1 MFWIDTEI
9 GWYYKK
15 CVPFLS
21 SSSYAKHGR
30 NAVNIP
36 LANSS
41 IFGPDN
47 WINSRIQSMAVNWI
61 NGFLDWAWFIRMLH
75 ISDIFVPDGSLL
87 MPFKNSDSSVSHLFH
102 KQFWALEEH
111 FRTYKDDFKR
121 LYVRRMNFDTL
132 IVEHLEKTIKNLWKI
147 WNHIYFGHSIQY
159 RYPSDYELS
168 WEWIFRIDSFT
179 K

>member
-111 FRTYKDDFKR
+111 FRTYNSMISKDYTYVVWISTHWSSSIWKR
-121 LYVRRMNFDTL
+121 PSRISGRYEIIFISGTAFNTDIQVIMNC
-132 IVEHLEKTIKNLWKI
+132 LENE
-147 WNHIYFGHSIQY
+147 F
-159 RYPSDYELS
+159 
-168 WEWIFRIDSFT
+168 FV
-179 K
+179 